1 MKSKLSLHIMNW
13 DPPDQTNEIIQHIQP
28 RVIKVMDSGLSDN
41 KIEDARRFLPP
52 GGIVVGRVFF
62 DNPPVPTDDNL
73 ETYNPR
79 AAAQET
85 FDAMRQDMDKLG
97 WRVDVWEGWN
107 EYPVDENGALEPRHW
122 KKARHFSDFTVELA
136 QLMHNTGRKYAAY
149 SFSTGNPNHLEIW
162 EALEPGVMASD
173 YLALH
178 EYIYPGADY
187 TTPDYSMCTRHQKV
201 YAALSPA
208 ARAHVKMIIT
218 ECGADLHGIPGADG
232 GGYKKN
238 IGDAKY
244 WEWLR
249 EYDKILLQSPY
260 VVGATIYTY
269 GANRDW
275 VTYDISG
282 SFANL
287 MMNLIPALPDTPEPA
302 APSVPET
309 PVTEKPAKPK
319 GQPQDLLLL
328 AQVRGYLEQAIQ
340 HLEANEGDAAHKLLS
355 DIIIPWFY
363 ASAREHSDSLPNA
376 AAHTAARWHAEEA
389 ARRIEAG
396 KLAEARD
403 ILRDQVLAWLLSPGP
418 IEMGILSTQP
428 APKRKPTKKKAVVKK
443 PKKKTTVKKT
453 PTKRKSTSKKRKLK

>member
-1 MKSKLSLHIMNW
+1 
-13 DPPDQTNEIIQHIQP
+13 
-28 RVIKVMDSGLSDN
+28 
-41 KIEDARRFLPP
+41 
-52 GGIVVGRVFF
+52 
-62 DNPPVPTDDNL
+62 
-73 ETYNPR
+73 
-79 AAAQET
+79 
-85 FDAMRQDMDKLG
+85 
-97 WRVDVWEGWN
+97 
-107 EYPVDENGALEPRHW
+107 
-122 KKARHFSDFTVELA
+122 
-136 QLMHNTGRKYAAY
+136 MHNAGRKYAAY

-162 EALEPGVMASD
+162 KELEPGVMASD

-187 TTPDYSMCTRHQKV
+187 TKPDYSMCTRHQKV

-249 EYDKILLQSPY
+249 EYDKILLEAPY

-287 MMNLIPALPDTPEPA
+287 MMNRIPDLPDTPEPA
-302 APSVPET
+302 LPTLPPPPAT
-309 PVTEKPAKPK
+309 GTTPAKPVTPPVP
-319 GQPQDLLLL
+319 GLLLL
-328 AQVRGYLEQAIQ
+328 AQVRGYVEQAIQ
-340 HLEANEGDAAHKLLS
+340 HLEANEGDPAHDVLS
-355 DIIIPWFY
+355 KTVIPWFY
-363 ASAREHSDSLPNA
+363 ASAREHSDNLPNA
-376 AAHTAARWHAEEA
+376 EAHTAARWHCEEA
-389 ARRIEAG
+389 TRRIEA
-396 KLAEARD
+396 KKFDEARD

-418 IEMGILSTQP
+418 IEMGLLSVKP
-428 APKRKPTKKKAVVKK
+428 APKAK
-443 PKKKTTVKKT
+443 PK
-453 PTKRKSTSKKRKLK
+453 TKANAKSKSLDTQKSRDAQKSRQTAD